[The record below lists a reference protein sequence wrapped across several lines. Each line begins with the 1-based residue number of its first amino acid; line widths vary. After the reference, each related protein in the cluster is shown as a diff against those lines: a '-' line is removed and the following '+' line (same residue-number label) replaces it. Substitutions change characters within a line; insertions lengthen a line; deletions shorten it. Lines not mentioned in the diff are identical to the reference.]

1 MSSTI
6 AVSRKQEE
14 LARSVISGRDAETIS
29 TSPEGER
36 AQALP
41 PELSQLIRRVL
52 EAIATGQTVTLQT
65 LPEELSTTTAA
76 RELGISRPTLMK
88 MIHNGEIAAHK
99 VGSHHRLKRDDVRA
113 VRRAQLARQR
123 EALDELLQLEDGLE

>member
-14 LARSVISGRDAETIS
+14 LARSVISDADAETIS
-29 TSPEGER
+29 TSIGAER

-41 PELSQLIRRVL
+41 PELSRLIRRVL
-52 EAIATGQTVTLQT
+52 EAIADGQTVTLQT

-76 RELGISRPTLMK
+76 HELGISRPTLMK
-88 MIHNGEIAAHK
+88 MINNGEIAAHK

-113 VRRAQLARQR
+113 MRRAQIARQR